1 MTRPVINLD
10 EIVEFDDI
18 EENGI
23 YTSKRALFSARI
35 GAWQLGYNLTVLPPG
50 KVQCPFHSHPLTNQA
65 PDELHVGH
73 PQTGDGRKWHIAL
86 LVSRQLSVSCG
97 HGARTSKAARS
108 LGDRTPLKAKTL
120 R

>member
-1 MTRPVINLD
+1 MIRPVINLD

-35 GAWQLGYNLTVLPPG
+35 GARQLGYNLTMLPPG

-73 PQTGDGRKWHIAL
+73 PQTGDGRKWHRASF
-86 LVSRQLSVSCG
+86 VGCRLSVNCG
-97 HGARTSKAARS
+97 CSPRGI
-108 LGDRTPLKAKTL
+108 
-120 R
+120 

>member
-1 MTRPVINLD
+1 MIRPVINLD

-35 GAWQLGYNLTVLPPG
+35 GARQLGYNLTMLPPG

-73 PQTGDGRKWHIAL
+73 P
-86 LVSRQLSVSCG
+86 
-97 HGARTSKAARS
+97 
-108 LGDRTPLKAKTL
+108 
-120 R
+120 